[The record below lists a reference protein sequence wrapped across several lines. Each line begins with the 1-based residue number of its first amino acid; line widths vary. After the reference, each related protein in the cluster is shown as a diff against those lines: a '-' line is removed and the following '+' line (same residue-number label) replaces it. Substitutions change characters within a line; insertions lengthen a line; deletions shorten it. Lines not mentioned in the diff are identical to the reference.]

1 MCRLQDGGRCTSRAV
16 PWPRGSN
23 SASPPSLGRAPIL
36 PDSSISNSG
45 PRDLEFEYP
54 VVVFKIE
61 RARYKI
67 DTRGE
72 SSTTKAC
79 STMVGV
85 VLLSLHG
92 SAAGHARFDRSKNS
106 TFSAPSELLAA
117 TRTGGSQ
124 ATLAS
129 YQPCAVIKSLSV
141 LHLQPR
147 RACAARCSQRGPE
160 GPSRKLR
167 SGC

>member
-1 MCRLQDGGRCTSRAV
+1 MENPDDGEREY
-16 PWPRGSN
+16 
-23 SASPPSLGRAPIL
+23 ASHH
-36 PDSSISNSG
+36 
-45 PRDLEFEYP
+45 
-54 VVVFKIE
+54 
-61 RARYKI
+61 
-67 DTRGE
+67 TRGV
-72 SSTTKAC
+72 SLARPKA
-79 STMVGV
+79 VLGV

-167 SGC
+167 PGVRRAGEQIRRESRMNIATTTR

>member
-1 MCRLQDGGRCTSRAV
+1 M
-16 PWPRGSN
+16 
-23 SASPPSLGRAPIL
+23 
-36 PDSSISNSG
+36 
-45 PRDLEFEYP
+45 
-54 VVVFKIE
+54 
-61 RARYKI
+61 
-67 DTRGE
+67 
-72 SSTTKAC
+72 
-79 STMVGV
+79 

-129 YQPCAVIKSLSV
+129 YQPCAVIKSHSV

-167 SGC
+167 PVVYLFASGIGIGRNSPQRFIYMPGPARTATGWRQRGGLCWAEMVEKRRWGEADLTYIGSCTVTRSWTQYAWS